1 MRWPCVSSSQV
12 SEAAKGIDEQ
22 ISKWRERPLGHIEYL
37 YVDARY
43 EKVRYNDEV
52 RDCAVLIA
60 LGIDKDG
67 KRDILGFDVSLRR
80 HLTTD

>member
-1 MRWPCVSSSQV
+1 MARNT
-12 SEAAKGIDEQ
+12 
-22 ISKWRERPLGHIEYL
+22 LGDIEYL

-67 KRDILGFDVSLRR
+67 KRDILGRDASFTYNKMLK
-80 HLTTD
+80 TTLVKKA